1 MVYCE
6 VRIVWVDVMWSSL
19 HTVVTILKMKN
30 EQDEVHILALIIQ
43 DYGIHLHCSCHAL
56 KLSNTYL

>member
-6 VRIVWVDVMWSSL
+6 VRIEWVDVMWSSL

-30 EQDEVHILALIIQ
+30 EQDKVFRL
-43 DYGIHLHCSCHAL
+43 
-56 KLSNTYL
+56 